1 MYIVY
6 KQSNKKEKSVVT
18 ILENKNLAEN
28 LCIFSNYQEAHHKTG
43 ISYSFEE
50 LVVEDNLVA
59 EFLEKHKDI
68 FDSIMKIEKEF
79 EKNTLTNETKS

>member
-6 KQSNKKEKSVVT
+6 RQTNKNEKAVVT

-28 LCIFSNYQEAHHKTG
+28 LCIFYNYQEAHDKTG

-59 EFLEKHKDI
+59 EFLENHKDL

-79 EKNTLTNETKS
+79 EKNILTGEQK

>member
-6 KQSNKKEKSVVT
+6 KKTNKNEKSVVT

-28 LCIFSNYQEAHHKTG
+28 LCIFSNYQEAHHKPG

>member
-6 KQSNKKEKSVVT
+6 RQTNKNEKAIVT

-28 LCIFSNYQEAHHKTG
+28 LCIFSNYQEAHNKTG

-50 LVVEDNLVA
+50 IVTEDNLVA
-59 EFLEKHKDI
+59 EFLENHKDI

-79 EKNTLTNETKS
+79 EKNILTEEQK

>member
-6 KQSNKKEKSVVT
+6 RQINKNEKAVVT

-28 LCIFSNYQEAHHKTG
+28 LCIFSNYQEAHNKTG

-59 EFLEKHKDI
+59 EFLENYKDI

-79 EKNTLTNETKS
+79 EKNILTEEQK

>member
-6 KQSNKKEKSVVT
+6 RQTNKNEKAVVT

-28 LCIFSNYQEAHHKTG
+28 LCIFSNYQEAHDKTG

-59 EFLEKHKDI
+59 EFLENHKDL
-68 FDSIMKIEKEF
+68 FDSIIKIEKEF
-79 EKNTLTNETKS
+79 EKNILTNENKS